1 IFRPLDFKQLINH
14 CPVLI
19 RKMMEFRVESEV
31 LSEYERVI
39 IHDGIQKFTDVLHHI
54 QTLFANTHLDI
65 ERLFKSEIKPRHERA
80 ERKFSFEQSL
90 TAGRGGLRLLRAF
103 TKEAYQVGCVG
114 IS

>member
-1 IFRPLDFKQLINH
+1 KQLIYDH
-14 CPVLI
+14 FVFS
-19 RKMMEFRVESEV
+19 RKIMEIRVESEV
-31 LSEYERVI
+31 LSEYERII

-54 QTLFANTHLDI
+54 QTLFANAHLDI

-90 TAGRGGLRLLRAF
+90 TAVRGGIRLRRAF